1 MERHKIPWFRTTNQS
16 LNSHFEWIYPTY
28 HQTSKQLMTF
38 SEGQNGV
45 VPPPFSCI
53 SHRRPAITK
62 VHLHCDTWRLSES
75 PDISTT
81 LNNIRH
87 LTGEIKL

>member
-1 MERHKIPWFRTTNQS
+1 MERHKIPWFQATNQS

-28 HQTSKQLMTF
+28 HQTSKHLMTF

-53 SHRRPAITK
+53 SHRRPAIFT
-62 VHLHCDTWRLSES
+62 RY
-75 PDISTT
+75 I
-81 LNNIRH
+81 NNIK
-87 LTGEIKL
+87 TTSDIYIM